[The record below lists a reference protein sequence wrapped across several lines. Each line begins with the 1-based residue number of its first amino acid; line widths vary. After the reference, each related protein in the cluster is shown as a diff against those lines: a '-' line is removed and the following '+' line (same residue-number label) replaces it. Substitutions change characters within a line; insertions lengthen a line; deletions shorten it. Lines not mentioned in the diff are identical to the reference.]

1 MDIRVKLLNYCK
13 SKKINK
19 ADFCRITGVPTSFFN
34 RESGVTS
41 TTLESI
47 LSKFA
52 DLSAEWLLRDEG
64 EMIRN
69 LETNTNT
76 STQCDEKNALID
88 YLKEQLAK
96 QTEMSQNLLKMF
108 NEKN

>member
-13 SKKINK
+13 SKRINK

-34 RESGVTS
+34 RKSGVTS
-41 TTLESI
+41 TTLEAI

-52 DLSAEWLLRDEG
+52 DLSADWLLRDEG

-69 LETNTNT
+69 VDKKQNL
-76 STQCDEKNALID
+76 SDKSDEKDQLIE